1 MHGPKLMLQALL
13 NDGARRDPAVSA
25 ASDRGARVHPPPTPT
40 LEALLS
46 VSTRRDPSVLVAMG
60 GSKNADS

>member
-13 NDGARRDPAVSA
+13 NDGRRDLAVSA
-25 ASDRGARVHPPPTPT
+25 ASDQGARVHPPPPPT

-46 VSTRRDPSVLVAMG
+46 V
-60 GSKNADS
+60 